1 MTAPTDHRSAIDA
14 FAEASALWLVGD
26 SPPAFLID
34 AAVDA
39 VVAGLDAPAL
49 HELAG
54 LSDSDEAWELRAAL
68 ERALGD
74 LGVPVPDP
82 APETRP
88 MAMRALSG
96 LLLRDRISVRELVDW
111 SRGVIDDADAGEAR
125 RFLEIGDDLDAGRI
139 TPHEAQLAAID
150 ESARYLHVTAAP
162 EARDPRP

>member
-1 MTAPTDHRSAIDA
+1 MTSPLEDRSAVDA

-26 SPPAFLID
+26 SPPSFLID
-34 AAVDA
+34 AAVEA

-68 ERALGD
+68 ERALAE
-74 LGVPVPDP
+74 LQIPVPDP

-88 MAMRALSG
+88 MAMRALAA

-111 SRGVIDDADAGEAR
+111 ARGVVGDADPGEAR
-125 RFLEIGDDLDAGRI
+125 RFLEIGADLDAGRI
-139 TPHEAQLAAID
+139 SPHEAQLAAID
-150 ESARYLHVTAAP
+150 ESARYLHVTSAGSGA
-162 EARDPRP
+162 